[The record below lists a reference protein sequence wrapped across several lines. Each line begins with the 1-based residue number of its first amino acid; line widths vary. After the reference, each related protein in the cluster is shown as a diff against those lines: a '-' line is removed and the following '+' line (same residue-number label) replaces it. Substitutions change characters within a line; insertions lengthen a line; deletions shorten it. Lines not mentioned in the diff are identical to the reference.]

1 LLEQP
6 PKIIKKKEVAV
17 KVENI
22 SKRLMSSSEAVGGV
36 VARGSED

>member
-6 PKIIKKKEVAV
+6 PKIIKKEDAV

-22 SKRLMSSSEAVGGV
+22 SKRLMSSSEAKGGV
-36 VARGSED
+36 AARERKD